1 MLKFKKK
8 IRRQKVNEGRK
19 LNFAQY
25 SKFFFRFAKCL
36 VYEMS
41 KKKCI
46 ELVSV
51 LAHRH
56 YGSYCILR
64 DIKDF
69 RSYFRFWRNS
79 SSLKDLKYREFWHR
93 KSCVFF
99 LWWMK
104 LHVCLYQETEW
115 HLESKNSLV
124 RSVYDV
130 TEYKVCSFAVN
141 SNTQPSQLCCYLRT
155 AASPAFIYYYDLR

>member
-1 MLKFKKK
+1 
-8 IRRQKVNEGRK
+8 
-19 LNFAQY
+19 
-25 SKFFFRFAKCL
+25 
-36 VYEMS
+36 MS

-69 RSYFRFWRNS
+69 CSYFRFWRNS

-155 AASPAFIYYYDLR
+155 AASPAFIYYYDLGKGIDKIKKCWANKVRHGSNFLPSFQIKRKALIK